1 MTNLNTNDPIF
12 EYRSRL
18 GSEQQGD
25 FSWQDREKTGGSAQW
40 KNGSLSFDTNGV
52 KDDPMVA
59 TCMTPNPVFF
69 YHSMTSDGRLA
80 IAEHPYREENGTVVG
95 EYAIRILR

>member
-1 MTNLNTNDPIF
+1 
-12 EYRSRL
+12 
-18 GSEQQGD
+18 
-25 FSWQDREKTGGSAQW
+25 
-40 KNGSLSFDTNGV
+40 
-52 KDDPMVA
+52 MVA

-80 IAEHPYREENGTVVG
+80 IAEHPYREEDGTVIG